1 MRGQVVHDTAAC
13 EGLFAGHRKRRNRDA
28 DWPHNPPVVGS
39 IPTRPTVRNSRMT
52 WLYSSL
58 SKFLYRAYHVWLD
71 DRGNEFPIR
80 RGRRFCARSR
90 RFGGSVRSG
99 LAWMAIRA
107 IGRAAA
113 ATAGART
120 PVPARGRIR
129 AATPSEAVAL

>member
-71 DRGNEFPIR
+71 DRGNEFPFAVVAGFARGLADSAAPSGPAWPGWRSGRSAGPPPR
-80 RGRRFCARSR
+80 RPAPGRR
-90 RFGGSVRSG
+90 
-99 LAWMAIRA
+99 
-107 IGRAAA
+107 
-113 ATAGART
+113 
-120 PVPARGRIR
+120 
-129 AATPSEAVAL
+129 